1 MRKAGGSPRW
11 LALLVGASMV
21 LGMMPTSALAD
32 AIVSGEG
39 ESSDFVQVEEDGGDE
54 KQADQAET
62 SLDEG
67 GDSAQQS
74 LDEQG
79 SEETTATPQPKAPAE
94 SSLHDVYVSDG
105 GNNNNAGTAGAPLAT
120 IQAAVSAVSDGGT
133 IHLQSNITLSS
144 YIYIG
149 SKAVT
154 IDGDGHTVTRAEN
167 FSAHTDGGRGGYNP
181 AMIEVQN
188 DATLTLVDITLD
200 DANRQPQNGLN
211 PDEPVSYQEQ
221 STTSKENRDKVQ
233 GAIIEASGDGHGSI
247 ILESGAVLKNFG
259 GMSAVRIGGDVGDG
273 SSLTMKAGSMIC
285 DDADTV
291 HGDERTASNDSN
303 TTDGIGPAG
312 AVWNQGGTFTM
323 EAGSSIQYLNGRAI
337 FSEDGGKTYVDGSI
351 SNITSN
357 ESERNCKWATGDAFA
372 GVAYFGTAP
381 TTEFTL
387 GPNGTI
393 SNIMSHDG
401 KGTDVIFMLINGATM
416 TTEAGSEISD
426 SNVSLV
432 DSNAGRIYIG
442 GTVTGISS
450 GNVIVRGRGT
460 NNTFVVE
467 ETGQIT
473 DCSTTDVGGFY
484 YLNGGKPTIKVAG
497 TISNITAGEV
507 FFISNNG
514 SRANGTI
521 NITGT
526 IKDCSGTALL
536 AGDPSIVTISGT
548 ISNCGGYAL
557 VYGAQANGSSESVVN
572 ITDGAVISGNHNGGA
587 QIQVTRKSASLV
599 ADNAG
604 RHVSIAPGTLQGST
618 TIDLA
623 PFDVTIDSGY
633 APIKLGNASAVT
645 VDAIKSALNDHH
657 PDWAVVN
664 ETGGPIWFQPSEDR
678 VHFVASRPQDTK
690 NTGLYAALV
699 ELDVDGTP
707 ASGANVTFVEVE
719 NGSTIDVTLEGLTP
733 GQSYALM
740 FVNSNE
746 YTITPDAVTIYTG
759 GGQGNESYDD
769 GGWPVVTLTD
779 SLDDI
784 TKMTY
789 DGQDVLADGTDPLD
803 YLMSQLAVSYTDAD
817 GNPVS
822 NDSAAGEYLVH
833 LSWNDGFDP
842 SKLRINGN
850 LVNEKLGLGTII
862 VRYVQD
868 VDAAKTGESTYAVRT
883 TAPATMESHAVA
895 VVDGNA
901 SFTLNGDAGRPVDD
915 ARGVSVLDDSL
926 LTNTGDN
933 RQELLEQKAVD
944 SGLLPELGAGQAYRF
959 AFRYLDL
966 VDANNGNAW
975 VANNGD
981 TTIYLPYPDGMTY
994 QDAQGI
1000 DFTLVHYKGLHR
1012 EYGISGQAEVEDA
1025 IANAELETI
1034 EVTPTEQGLMF
1045 TVPSSG
1051 FSPFAMVWQTEAHT
1065 VTASAGE
1072 GGTITPSGPVVVAEG
1087 ADQTFSIIP
1096 DDNHV
1101 IADVKI
1107 DGQSINLSE
1116 VVADDGTGSYTFAAV
1131 DADHTIDVS
1140 FRAAQH
1146 TITAT
1151 AGEGGSISPSGAVIV
1166 TDGADQAF
1174 TITANEG
1181 YVISDVK
1188 VDGVSVG
1195 AVNSYAFSDV
1205 TSDHA
1210 IEVTFAA
1217 ETVTPPAHE
1226 HTWSDWKCDGT
1237 SHWRVCEECGAVK
1250 DRSEHVFGA
1259 WEQVGDGLWER
1270 SCTVCGYVQEGTTE
1284 PADDEGTDKPT
1295 NESTD
1300 EELPQSGDSTNAT
1313 LTGLLA
1319 VGGVV
1324 VAGSAM
1330 ALRARRRNG

>member
-39 ESSDFVQVEEDGGDE
+39 ESSDFVQVEEGGDDE

-94 SSLHDVYVSDG
+94 SSLQDVYVSLG
-105 GNNNNAGTAGAPLAT
+105 GDNNNAGTADAPLAT
-120 IQAAVSAVSDGGT
+120 IQAAVSAVSNGGT
-133 IHLQSNITLSS
+133 IHLRSDITLSS

-188 DATLTLVDITLD
+188 YATLTLVDITLD

-211 PDEPVSYQEQ
+211 AGEPVSYQEQ
-221 STTSKENRDKVQ
+221 STTNKENRDKVQ

-247 ILESGAVLKNFG
+247 ILGSGAVLKNFG

-291 HGDERTASNDSN
+291 HGDEGTASNDSN

-312 AVWNQGGTFTM
+312 AVWNQGGTFRM
-323 EAGSSIQYLNGRAI
+323 EAGSSIQDLNGRAI

-357 ESERNCKWATGDAFA
+357 ESERNCTWATGNAFA
-372 GVAYFGTAP
+372 GVAYFGTTP

-387 GPNGTI
+387 GANGTI
-393 SNIMSHDG
+393 SNIKSHDG

-426 SNVSLV
+426 CNVSLA

-473 DCSTTDVGGFY
+473 DCSTTDAGLY
-484 YLNGGKPTIKVAG
+484 YLNGGKPTIEVAG

-514 SRANGTI
+514 SRADGTI
-521 NITGT
+521 DITGT

-618 TIDLA
+618 TIDLV

-633 APIKLGNASAVT
+633 APIKLGNANTVVT
-645 VDAIKSALNDHH
+645 DAIKSALNDHH

-664 ETGGPIWFQPSEDR
+664 ETGGPIWFQPSEDA

-699 ELDVDGTP
+699 ELDEGGTP
-707 ASGANVTFVEVE
+707 ASAASVTFVEVE

-759 GGQGNESYDD
+759 GGQGDESYDD

-784 TKMTY
+784 TEMTY

-850 LVNEKLGLGTII
+850 LVNEELGLGTII

-915 ARGVSVLDDSL
+915 ASGVSVLDDSL

-994 QDAQGI
+994 VDAQGI

-1096 DDNHV
+1096 DDNHI

-1131 DADHTIDVS
+1131 DADHTIDV
-1140 FRAAQH
+1140 
-1146 TITAT
+1146 
-1151 AGEGGSISPSGAVIV
+1151 
-1166 TDGADQAF
+1166 
-1174 TITANEG
+1174 
-1181 YVISDVK
+1181 
-1188 VDGVSVG
+1188 
-1195 AVNSYAFSDV
+1195 
-1205 TSDHA
+1205 
-1210 IEVTFAA
+1210 TFAA

-1237 SHWRVCEECGAVK
+1237 SHWKVCEVCGAVT

-1259 WEQVGDGLWER
+1259 WEQIDDGLWER
-1270 SCTVCGYVQEGTTE
+1270 SCTVCGYVQEGTT
-1284 PADDEGTDKPT
+1284 PVDDATDDETIPRTGDGTKTAVP
-1295 NESTD
+1295 
-1300 EELPQSGDSTNAT
+1300 
-1313 LTGLLA
+1313 GLLA
-1319 VGGVV
+1319 VGGVAV
-1324 VAGSAM
+1324 VAA
-1330 ALRARRRNG
+1330 ALTLRERRSRG